1 MIPSVLVN
9 FLSNLS
15 KSAGLHPNVAICIL
29 VFLILILITTGIIL
43 LKLRRAERV
52 LNAVEREMDAFER
65 SLGRS
70 SSGIVSPNIHP
81 SKGSPDGVLD
91 KTADNQIKDG
101 IFEKTETVSN
111 GMVGLT
117 GDVSK
122 KRKDHLAVEKP
133 HTRPAIGSEQDL
145 PSLKNDSGLKEK
157 IHDLIRNSDQSIS
170 LKDLVKELYQKNFDG
185 NYDPILSDL
194 DQLEREGKIEGQ
206 VINGKIFF
214 RMKQKTPRKYTIRKG
229 KNFRKYFD

>member
-91 KTADNQIKDG
+91 KTAENLKKD
-101 IFEKTETVSN
+101 
-111 GMVGLT
+111 
-117 GDVSK
+117 DVS
-122 KRKDHLAVEKP
+122 LAVEKP